1 MNKISKTVLTVVLL
15 IVFCFILTLVFPIL
29 REPMYLIWFSIV
41 RVFEAFFMQDIIQ
54 EWGLYIV
61 IAIVVF
67 FLGGS
72 ISVKTERKIWVIV
85 SIILDLI
92 LLSTLLTT

>member
-54 EWGLYIV
+54 EWGPYIV

>member
-1 MNKISKTVLTVVLL
+1 
-15 IVFCFILTLVFPIL
+15 
-29 REPMYLIWFSIV
+29 
-41 RVFEAFFMQDIIQ
+41 MQDIIQ